1 MIAEMPETTLPVL
14 FWFSGARDDSDQEM
28 QALLGMM
35 GAAWPQY
42 VAYAQ
47 RVRLHLV
54 DKKNTPSD
62 LRIVGPPRPLPKIY
76 MSDPPP
82 GGKRR

>member
-28 QALLGMM
+28 QA
-35 GAAWPQY
+35 AWPQY
-42 VAYAQ
+42 VASAQ